1 MIELK
6 NICKDYVVGSETTRI
21 LHDISLTIREKEF
34 VSIMGSSGSGK
45 STLMHIMGFLDTPT
59 CGTIFLDGKDM
70 SKISDDKLSKIRSE
84 YIGFVFQQFNLI
96 NNLTV
101 WENVLLPTIYSKKK
115 FEQDS
120 KEKAKEILTR
130 FGILERKDYLPNKI
144 SGGEQQRVAIARA
157 LIMSPKIIFADEP
170 TGNLDSRNGEEI
182 IKLLGE
188 LNKDFGVT
196 IVLVTHEKYIA
207 KRARRQFYI
216 KDGFLVKK
224 YL

>member
-6 NICKDYVVGSETTRI
+6 NVCKDYVVGTDTTRI
-21 LHDISLTIREKEF
+21 LNNISLTIKEKEF
-34 VSIMGSSGSGK
+34 VGIMGSSGSGK

-59 CGTIFLDGKDM
+59 SGTILLDGKDV
-70 SKISDDKLSKIRSE
+70 SKISDDNLSRIRAQHV
-84 YIGFVFQQFNLI
+84 GFVFQQFNLI

-101 WENVLLPTIYSKKK
+101 LENVLLPTIYSRKK
-115 FEQDS
+115 FDYNP
-120 KEKAKEILTR
+120 KEKAREILTR
-130 FGILERKDYLPNKI
+130 FGIYERKDYLPNKI
-144 SGGEQQRVAIARA
+144 SGGQQQRVAIARA
-157 LIMSPKIIFADEP
+157 LIMNPKIIFADEP
-170 TGNLDSRNGEEI
+170 TGNLDSKNGEEI

-207 KRARRQFYI
+207 QSARRQLYI
-216 KDGFLVKK
+216 KDGSLVKK

>member
-6 NICKDYVVGSETTRI
+6 NVCKDYVVGTDTTRI
-21 LHDISLTIREKEF
+21 LNNISLTIKEKEF
-34 VSIMGSSGSGK
+34 VGIMGSSGSGK

-59 CGTIFLDGKDM
+59 SGTILLDGKDV
-70 SKISDDKLSKIRSE
+70 SKISDDDLSRIRAQHV
-84 YIGFVFQQFNLI
+84 GFVFQQFNLI

-101 WENVLLPTIYSKKK
+101 LENVLLPTIYSRKK
-115 FEQDS
+115 FDYNP
-120 KEKAKEILTR
+120 KEKAREILTR
-130 FGILERKDYLPNKI
+130 FGIYERKDYLPNKI
-144 SGGEQQRVAIARA
+144 SGGQQQRVAIARA
-157 LIMSPKIIFADEP
+157 LIMNPKIIFADEP
-170 TGNLDSRNGEEI
+170 TGNLDSKNGEEI

-207 KRARRQFYI
+207 QSARRQLYI
-216 KDGFLVKK
+216 KDGSLVKK